1 MKKIKINY
9 DLITKIN
16 ESKNGIQLCKF
27 IKEGSIMCVS
37 SLSLAALTLLFVNYS
52 PKKIPIFFSSIIA
65 VCTLTSFIRVYFD
78 KEENPDAK
86 IKYKGDIFELESKL
100 SSELGIKSN
109 LFKAK
114 VIKRKYR
121 FVDNDGKPG
130 LKQEK
135 LISAPLND
143 GGNCT
148 LLQEHIIGS
157 QDYEYSLTN
166 NIEHKQSRAIL

>member
-1 MKKIKINY
+1 M
-9 DLITKIN
+9 
-16 ESKNGIQLCKF
+16 
-27 IKEGSIMCVS
+27 
-37 SLSLAALTLLFVNYS
+37 
-52 PKKIPIFFSSIIA
+52 
-65 VCTLTSFIRVYFD
+65 
-78 KEENPDAK
+78 
-86 IKYKGDIFELESKL
+86 

-114 VIKRKYR
+114 VIKRKHR